1 MKLSNILNFLKNISF
16 KRKFNKTKNLD
27 KYNKLRIEDIEY
39 LDKISKF
46 FAKQNS
52 F

>member
-27 KYNKLRIEDIEY
+27 KYNKLY
-39 LDKISKF
+39 KKDKIAASKYLMW
-46 FAKQNS
+46 
-52 F
+52 